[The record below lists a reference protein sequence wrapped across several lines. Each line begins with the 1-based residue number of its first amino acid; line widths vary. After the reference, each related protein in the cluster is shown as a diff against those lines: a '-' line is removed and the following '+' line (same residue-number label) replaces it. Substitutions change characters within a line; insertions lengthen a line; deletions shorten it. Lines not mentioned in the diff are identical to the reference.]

1 MRVLLKLTLPALLAA
16 VVVAGC
22 GGGGSAASVS
32 PGDVAVVGSTHIS
45 QGQFDA
51 LVAQQKQSAGSTFPK
66 QGTAE
71 YESVKSRIVTAL
83 VQQAMRTER
92 AKQDG
97 IVVTDKQV
105 NDRLDQLK
113 KQYFQGD
120 EKKYEAQLKKQHLT
134 DSEVRDD
141 IRTQLVNEG
150 LVKEITKGVKVSDS
164 DIHDYYLKNSQLYAK
179 PQSRDVRHVLVKS
192 KALADTVYAQ
202 LKSGNDKTWCT
213 IAKKYSQDP
222 GSKNNCGKL
231 TVSKGQTVPAFD
243 QVAFSEKTD
252 VVHAPIHDKTYGWFV
267 IEPLSNVHPR
277 QVTPEKQVKASIRS
291 QLEQQQKNQAITTWI
306 SDLTKSFCS
315 GSKIKYQVG
324 YTPSPD
330 PCAPSST
337 TTGTTTQ

>member
-1 MRVLLKLTLPALLAA
+1 MRFFIKLTLPALLAA
-16 VVVAGC
+16 VLVAGC
-22 GGGGSAASVS
+22 GGGGSSSVS
-32 PGDVAVVGSTHIS
+32 SGDVAVVGGTHIT
-45 QGQFDA
+45 QGQFDS
-51 LVAQQKQSAGSTFPK
+51 LIAQQKQSAGSSFPK

-71 YESVKSRIVTAL
+71 YESEKSKIVTAL

-92 AKQDG
+92 AKQYG

-113 KQYFQGD
+113 KQYFNNDQ
-120 EKKYEAQLKKQHLT
+120 KKYEAQLKKQHLT

-141 IRTQLVNEG
+141 IRTQLVNEA
-150 LVKEITKGVKVSDS
+150 LVKKITAAVKVSDA
-164 DIHDYYLKNSQLYAK
+164 DVHDYYLKNSQQYAK
-179 PQSRDVRHVLVKS
+179 PQSRDLRHVLVKTQ
-192 KALADTVYAQ
+192 ALADRVYAQ

-213 IAKKYSQDP
+213 VAKKYSQDP

-243 QVAFSEKTD
+243 KVAFSEKTN

-267 IEPLSNVHPR
+267 IEPLSDVHPR
-277 QVTPEKQVKASIRS
+277 QVTPEKQVKASIKS

-306 SDLTKSFCS
+306 SDLTKSFC
-315 GSKIKYQVG
+315 GGGKIKYQIG

-330 PCAPSST
+330 PCASST
-337 TTGTTTQ
+337 TTGTST